1 MLKDSE
7 ISSMLKVFI
16 CRELLR
22 RDDYPLADDEPLIS
36 GGLIDSFSL
45 VHISAFIER
54 EFGVR
59 LPDTELDSVHLDTV
73 RAMTGRIRAGL
84 G

>member
-1 MLKDSE
+1 MLTDTE
-7 ISSMLKVFI
+7 ISSRLKSFI
-16 CRELLR
+16 CREILR

-45 VHISAFIER
+45 VHISTFIER

-59 LPDTELDSVHLDTV
+59 LPDTELDSAHLDTV
-73 RAMTGRIRAGL
+73 RAMTGRIRTEMG
-84 G
+84 